1 MSVSIERETETGTD
15 FPADELIASV
25 ISEAL
30 DYVGCP
36 YECSVNVL
44 LTDDKGIREMNCDFR
59 GIDKATDVLSFPMLS
74 FESPA
79 DFSQV
84 EENPSEYADPETG
97 ELVLGDI
104 VISCERARAQAAEF
118 GHSLKREVAFLTAH
132 SMLHLCGYDHI
143 DDAERSVMEQKQ
155 EEILIKLGITRETE

>member
-1 MSVSIERETETGTD
+1 MSVSIERETETGAD
-15 FPADELIASV
+15 FPKDELFVSV
-25 ISEAL
+25 INEAL

-44 LTDDKGIREMNCDFR
+44 LTDDTGIRDMNRDFR

-79 DFSQV
+79 DFSGV

-104 VISCERARAQAAEF
+104 VISSERARAQAAEF

-132 SMLHLCGYDHI
+132 SMLHLCGYDHM

>member
-1 MSVSIERETETGTD
+1 MSVSIERETETGAD
-15 FPADELIASV
+15 FPNDELIVSV
-25 ISEAL
+25 INEAL

-36 YECSVNVL
+36 YECSINVL
-44 LTDDKGIREMNCDFR
+44 LTDDTGIRDMNRDFR
-59 GIDKATDVLSFPMLS
+59 GIDRATDVLSFPMLS
-74 FESPA
+74 FDAPA
-79 DFSQV
+79 DFSGV
-84 EENPSEYADPETG
+84 EEDPSDYADPETG

-143 DDAERSVMEQKQ
+143 DEAERSVMEQKQ
-155 EEILIKLGITRETE
+155 EEILTKLGITRETE

>member
-1 MSVSIERETETGTD
+1 MSVSIERETETGVD
-15 FPADELIASV
+15 FPKDELIVSV
-25 ISEAL
+25 INEAL

-44 LTDDKGIREMNCDFR
+44 LTDDTGIRDMNRDFR

-79 DFSQV
+79 DFSGV

-104 VISCERARAQAAEF
+104 VISSERARAQAAEF

-132 SMLHLCGYDHI
+132 SMLHLCGYDHM

>member
-1 MSVSIERETETGTD
+1 MSVSIERETEAGAD
-15 FPADELIASV
+15 FPNDELIVSV
-25 ISEAL
+25 INEAL

-36 YECSVNVL
+36 YECSINVL
-44 LTDDKGIREMNCDFR
+44 LTDDTGIRDMNRDFR
-59 GIDKATDVLSFPMLS
+59 GIDRATDVLSFPMLS
-74 FESPA
+74 FETPA
-79 DFSQV
+79 DFSGV
-84 EENPSEYADPETG
+84 EEDPSDYADPETG

-143 DDAERSVMEQKQ
+143 DEAERSVMEQKQ
-155 EEILIKLGITRETE
+155 EEILTKLGITRETE